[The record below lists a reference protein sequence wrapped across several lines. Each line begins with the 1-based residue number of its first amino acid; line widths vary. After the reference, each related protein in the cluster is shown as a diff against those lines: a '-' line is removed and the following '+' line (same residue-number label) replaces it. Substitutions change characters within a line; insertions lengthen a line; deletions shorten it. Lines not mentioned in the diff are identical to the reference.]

1 MVTVLANE
9 WAVEAVICHVRLEQR
24 LLNIVT
30 TGVRTGHLRKLAFCM
45 NRVLA
50 EMLIKITQFSHPLAP
65 LVLVLA
71 INFELTDF
79 ALKKVVANRVL
90 QAGLP
95 AERTGLPLQSSDSS
109 W

>member
-30 TGVRTGHLRKLAFCM
+30 TGVRTGHFHKLAFCK

-50 EMLIKITQFSHPLAP
+50 QMLIKITQLSHPLALQA
-65 LVLVLA
+65 LVWAV
-71 INFELTDF
+71 NFELPDF
-79 ALKKVVANRVL
+79 ALKMVVANRVL

-95 AERTGLPLQSSDSS
+95 AKRTGAPLQSSDSS
-109 W
+109 R